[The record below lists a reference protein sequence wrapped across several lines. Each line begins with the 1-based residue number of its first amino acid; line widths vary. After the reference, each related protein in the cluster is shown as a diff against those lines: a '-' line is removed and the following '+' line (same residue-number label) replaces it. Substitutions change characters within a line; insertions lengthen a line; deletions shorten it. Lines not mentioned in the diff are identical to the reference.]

1 MTLSPRLSARVQTLA
16 PSATLAINELSAT
29 LQSEGRDIVRF
40 GLGQSPFPVPISVVA
55 ALQQHAAEK
64 DYLPVQGL
72 RSLREVV
79 ADFHARRDGISGRSA
94 DDVLVGP
101 GSKELL
107 FILQMVLDAELWLP
121 SPSWVSYAPQAGL
134 AGRTVRWLDTRLED
148 GWILQ
153 PDRLLTACSSSQG
166 PRVLLL
172 NSPSNPTGRS
182 HDRQALEA
190 LAEICRA
197 HQVLVV
203 SDEIYGEVHH
213 FGEHVS
219 MAQLYP
225 EGTIVSAGLSKWC
238 GAGGWRLG
246 TFLFPP
252 ELAFIRRAMCAVASE
267 SFTSVSAPIQHAA
280 ITAFELGPDLQEY
293 LKRSRNILKALGI
306 WSHERLSAAGV
317 QCVAPDGGFYLFPDF
332 SPLRERLLERGI
344 TNSDE
349 LATKLL
355 EDTGVAV
362 LPGTSFGRPSD
373 ELTLRLAYVDFDGD
387 AALAGAEADLDED
400 WLSLYCPRVLEGIER
415 LTRWLVGNPSVD
427 S

>member
-1 MTLSPRLSARVQTLA
+1 MTATLRLSSRVQTLA
-16 PSATLAINELSAT
+16 PSATLAINELSTT
-29 LQSEGRDIVRF
+29 LQAEGRDIVRF
-40 GLGQSPFPVPISVVA
+40 GLGQSPFPVPSSVVA
-55 ALQQHAAEK
+55 ALQRHAAEK

-72 RSLREVV
+72 RRLRETV
-79 ADFHARRDGISGRSA
+79 ADFHARRDGVLGRSGA
-94 DDVLVGP
+94 DVMVGP

-107 FILQMVLDAELWLP
+107 FILQMVVDAELWLP
-121 SPSWVSYAPQAGL
+121 NPSWVSYAPQAGL
-134 AGRTVRWLDTRLED
+134 AGRTVRWLDTRLAD

-153 PDRLLTACSSSQG
+153 PDCLEHACLAGQG
-166 PRVLLL
+166 PRILLL

-190 LAEICRA
+190 LAAVCRA

-213 FGEHVS
+213 QGGHVS

-225 EGTIVSAGLSKWC
+225 EGTIISAGLSKWC

-246 TFLFPP
+246 TFSFPP

-267 SFTSVSAPIQHAA
+267 SFTSVSAPIQYAA
-280 ITAFELGPDLQEY
+280 ITAFEHGSDLEEY
-293 LKRSRNILKALGI
+293 LKRSRNILDALGRRC
-306 WSHERLSAAGV
+306 HAQLVAAGAH
-317 QCVAPDGGFYLFPDF
+317 CVAPDGGFYLFPDL
-332 SPLRERLLERGI
+332 SPLREQLMQRGI

-349 LATKLL
+349 LAHQLL

-362 LPGTSFGRPSD
+362 LPGTAFGRPSH
-373 ELTLRLAYVDFDGD
+373 ELTLRLAYVDFDGA
-387 AALAGAEADLDED
+387 AALAGAEADLDAH
-400 WLSLYCPRVLEGIER
+400 WLSSYCPRVLEGMER
-415 LTRWLVGNPSVD
+415 LTRWMVGTPSVA